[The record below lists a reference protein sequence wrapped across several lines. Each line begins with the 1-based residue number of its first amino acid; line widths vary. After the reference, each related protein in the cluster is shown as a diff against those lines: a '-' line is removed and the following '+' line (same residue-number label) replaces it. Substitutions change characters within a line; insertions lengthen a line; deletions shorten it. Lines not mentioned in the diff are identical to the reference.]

1 MRPLCVAHGRLHC
14 LCAADVEEACLF
26 WEDDG
31 TEASFA
37 ELGGEEEMHV
47 LCSFAFVGAEKST
60 IEWSVQS
67 EFAPVLRPASAG
79 TPPNELRRDART
91 RVKGCIERRTTSK
104 PSACVL
110 CVPFQR
116 RTAY

>member
-14 LCAADVEEACLF
+14 LCAADVEEAFLF

-47 LCSFAFVGAEKST
+47 L
-60 IEWSVQS
+60 
-67 EFAPVLRPASAG
+67 
-79 TPPNELRRDART
+79 DMH
-91 RVKGCIERRTTSK
+91 
-104 PSACVL
+104 L
-110 CVPFQR
+110 CVR
-116 RTAY
+116 RRREKHY

>member
-1 MRPLCVAHGRLHC
+1 MSTGFRPQSCVLGALFLTTKCSLLQTLTVFATRTGGPCDLCVAHGRLHC

-47 LCSFAFVGAEKST
+47 LCSFAFVGREKH
-60 IEWSVQS
+60 
-67 EFAPVLRPASAG
+67 
-79 TPPNELRRDART
+79 
-91 RVKGCIERRTTSK
+91 
-104 PSACVL
+104 
-110 CVPFQR
+110 
-116 RTAY
+116 Y